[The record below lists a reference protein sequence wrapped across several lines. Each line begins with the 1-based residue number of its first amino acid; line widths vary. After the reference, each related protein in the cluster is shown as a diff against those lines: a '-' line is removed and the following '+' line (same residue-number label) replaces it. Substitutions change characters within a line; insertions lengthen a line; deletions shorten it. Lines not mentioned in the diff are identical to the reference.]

1 MIEINQDICTGCGAC
16 QKDCFGNAI
25 TMISGKAKVK
35 RPCMECGHCVAV
47 CPVSAV
53 SIPEYDMAEVEEYN
67 ATTFSIDPSNMLRA
81 IKFRR
86 SIRDYQEKKIE
97 SKKVQSVLDAGRY
110 TATARNLQ
118 GCTFIFVQEQM
129 ETFRRMVWE
138 VMPEVLES
146 LKTEAPAYVRAFSR
160 YMERQKQNPKDDC
173 LLFNAPAFVVIASNT
188 HYLDAGL
195 AAANMENVAVA
206 EGLGA
211 LYSGY
216 MVRIINESP
225 VLREWLGMK
234 DKPASCCMLLGYP
247 GVTYKRTAPRKKA
260 DIIWR

>member
-1 MIEINQDICTGCGAC
+1 MIEINQDICIGCGAC

-25 TMISGKAKVK
+25 TMKSGKAEVM

-53 SIPEYDMAEVEEYN
+53 SIPAYDMAEVEEYH
-67 ATTFSIDPSNMLRA
+67 ADTFSINPVNMLHA

-86 SIRDYQEKKIE
+86 SIRNYQEKQVEMEKAQRI
-97 SKKVQSVLDAGRY
+97 LDAGRY

-118 GCTFIFVQEQM
+118 GCTFVFVQEEM
-129 ETFRRMVWE
+129 DTLRKLVWE
-138 VMPEVLES
+138 AMPDVIEN
-146 LKTEAPAYVRAFSR
+146 LKKEAPAYARAFSK
-160 YMERQKQNPKDDC
+160 YMERQKKNPQDDC

-188 HYLDAGL
+188 HYLDGGL
-195 AAANMENVAVA
+195 AAANMENMAVA

-216 MVRIINESP
+216 MVRIINDSP
-225 VLREWLGMK
+225 VLKEWLGMK
-234 DKPASCCMLLGYP
+234 DKPAACCLLLGYP
-247 GVTYKRTAPRKKA
+247 GVTYKRTAPRKKG